1 VWPVELLRFIREL
14 KEIVTKENKRHG
26 ERTVYYIYDARVV
39 VGWWGEVIYRWGGD
53 ERGEREQ
60 DTDFPISFFFL
71 QTIQRVCV
79 GCTAATSE
87 RGWRLGN
94 TIKYQIKREKDRR

>member
-39 VGWWGEVIYRWGGD
+39 VVGWWEEVIYRWGGG
-53 ERGEREQ
+53 R
-60 DTDFPISFFFL
+60 
-71 QTIQRVCV
+71 
-79 GCTAATSE
+79 
-87 RGWRLGN
+87 
-94 TIKYQIKREKDRR
+94 